1 MPFGYVGW
9 ARNAFWKFVRGVK
22 FFILN
27 KFAHFFCALNV
38 VVELEESKFG
48 GSDGGADELVD
59 ITLVFGV
66 EKELSI
72 FADVLLELF
81 FELDDVFEDEFFFGG
96 VFLVVEEVFG

>member
-59 ITLVFGV
+59 ITLIFWIE
-66 EKELSI
+66 EKLSV
-72 FADVLLELF
+72 FADVLLKLF
-81 FELDDVFEDEFFFGG
+81 LELDDVFENKFFLGS
-96 VFLVVEEVFG
+96 VFPVAEVVLG